1 MKTYKVRIKKSPE
14 SMAYGGQSNYGLDL
28 GQKNI
33 YSDMTDN
40 PYESVS
46 NTLQPVDR
54 EDANIE
60 AELNETALGDFNN
73 DGRKEHFK
81 IGGKRHT
88 QGGTPLNVPEGTFIY
103 SDTKKLRIGGPVLGQ
118 FGKSPDTK
126 QKYTPA
132 QLAKQYDINKYQAIL
147 DDPYANKLSKS
158 TAARMIDNY
167 EKKLGGLALV
177 QEAMKGFPQGIPDVA
192 MSVLPQG
199 MGEQLAEMGGY
210 YGDNNYSYMETGG
223 TGGTDPVPEKVKK
236 SDIPRLE
243 KEGYKRVEGTNIW
256 RKEGTSG
263 KESVNVIVT
272 PGKAGSTTGGGP
284 GSMTPGY
291 NIPTGGRS
299 SGGGPCANLKYTLE
313 DMNARPGCYNTFLNK
328 QGFKDATDEEKKKG
342 LEELLRGRMPKF
354 TPGTAPTAIPGTPE
368 TKTCP
373 DGPNGEKGYYV
384 PDPNNPNQCI
394 RAWSTPPKAATYD
407 EDPTDE
413 TTTGGGGG
421 GGGKGGRRPY
431 FGKQFMVP
439 PKRYTPYA
447 APLNAMIPD
456 PTFYDPNRELAEGA
470 SNRNMMAAYMQQMDP
485 QQFSARANA
494 LNAQG
499 AEQAANTIGR
509 YQNMNVGVAN
519 QFSPLQTDIM
529 NRVMSYRANTADTLV
544 HNAQQEDKAYRN
556 AMRMDLRNRD
566 MYDINEYD
574 RATKQGML
582 NETNPYYSI
591 QDGPGGA
598 TLNWKDKTNWM
609 NMVTGRSNQVPDDTV
624 NQMEAYA
631 EQLRSKYKDIDA
643 ATIRTLM
650 GAKFPNA
657 FQNSRG
663 ASNAAAI
670 NAQYMNMGQNAYP
683 FGFGNPY
690 GE

>member
-60 AELNETALGDFNN
+60 AELNETAYGDFNN
-73 DGRKEHFK
+73 DGRKEHYK
-81 IGGKRHT
+81 IGGKRHS
-88 QGGTPLNVPEGTFIY
+88 QGGTPLSVPEGTFIY

-132 QLAKQYDINKYQAIL
+132 QLAKQYDVNKYKAIL
-147 DDPYANKLSKS
+147 DDPYSDKMAKS

-210 YGDNNYSYMETGG
+210 YGDDDYTYMRTGG
-223 TGGTDPVPEKVKK
+223 TGGSDPGPKKVSK
-236 SDIPRLE
+236 SEIAKYE
-243 KEGYKRVEGTNIW
+243 KEGYKRVGNTNVW
-256 RKEGTSG
+256 RRTTSG
-263 KESVNVIVT
+263 KDVKDIIVT
-272 PGKAGSTTGGGP
+272 PGKAGSTTGGTP
-284 GSMTPGY
+284 GSMEPGY

-299 SGGGPCANLKYTLE
+299 SGGPCANLKYTLE

-354 TPGTAPTAIPGTPE
+354 TPGTAPTAVPGTPE

-373 DGPNGEKGYYV
+373 EGYT
-384 PDPNNPNQCI
+384 PDPN
-394 RAWSTPPKAATYD
+394 
-407 EDPTDE
+407 DPTKCIKAWEKMDEITYEEIPTGE

-431 FGKQFMVP
+431 FGKQFLVP

-470 SNRNMMAAYMQQMDP
+470 SQRNMMAAYMQQMDP

-529 NRVMSYRANTADTLV
+529 NKVMAYRADAADKLAF
-544 HNAQQEDKAYRN
+544 NAQQEDKAYRN
-556 AMRMDLRNRD
+556 TMRNYLKAQD

-574 RATKQGML
+574 INTKRMML

-591 QDGPGGA
+591 EEGPRGA
-598 TLNWKDKTNWM
+598 NLKWKDKNNWM
-609 NMVTGRSNQVPDDTV
+609 SMVTGQSPQLSPNQITE
-624 NQMEAYA
+624 MENYA
-631 EQLRSKYKDIDA
+631 QQLKETRNMDSG
-643 ATIRTLM
+643 TIQAMLR
-650 GAKFPNA
+650 ARYPNF
-657 FQNSRG
+657 FQSSRG
-663 ASNAAAI
+663 ANNAAAI
-670 NAQYMNMGQNAYP
+670 NSQYMSTMAQSAYP
-683 FGFGNPY
+683 FGVPDLY
-690 GE
+690 YE

>member
-60 AELNETALGDFNN
+60 AELNETAYGDFND
-73 DGRKEHFK
+73 DGRKEHYK
-81 IGGKRHT
+81 IGGKRHS
-88 QGGTPLNVPEGTFIY
+88 QGGTPLSVPEGTFIY

-132 QLAKQYDINKYQAIL
+132 QLAKQYDVNKYKAIL
-147 DDPYANKLSKS
+147 DDPYSDKMAKS

-210 YGDNNYSYMETGG
+210 YGDNDYSYMRTGG
-223 TGGTDPVPEKVKK
+223 TGGGDPKPAKVNK

-243 KEGYKRVEGTNIW
+243 KEGYKRVGNTNVW
-256 RKEGTSG
+256 RRTTSG
-263 KESVNVIVT
+263 KDVKDIIVT
-272 PGKAGSTTGGGP
+272 PGKAGSTTGGTP
-284 GSMTPGY
+284 GSIVPGY

-299 SGGGPCANLKYTLE
+299 SGGPCANLKYTLE

-354 TPGTAPTAIPGTPE
+354 TPGTAPTAVPGTPE

-373 DGPNGEKGYYV
+373 EGYT
-384 PDPNNPNQCI
+384 PDPN
-394 RAWSTPPKAATYD
+394 
-407 EDPTDE
+407 DPTKCIKAWEKMDEITYEEIPTGE

-431 FGKQFMVP
+431 FGKQFLVP

-470 SNRNMMAAYMQQMDP
+470 SQRNMMAAYMQQMDP

-529 NRVMSYRANTADTLV
+529 NKVMAYRADAADKLAF
-544 HNAQQEDKAYRN
+544 NAQQEDKAYRN
-556 AMRMDLRNRD
+556 TMRNYLKAQD

-574 RATKQGML
+574 INTKRMML

-591 QDGPGGA
+591 EEGPRGA
-598 TLNWKDKTNWM
+598 TLNWKDKNNWM
-609 NMVTGRSNQVPDDTV
+609 SMVTGQNAQASGQDYTK
-624 NQMEAYA
+624 MEAEA
-631 EQLRSKYKDIDA
+631 KRLKDEGHDA
-643 ATIRTLM
+643 ATINNFLRL
-650 GAKFPNA
+650 KFPNA
-657 FQNSRG
+657 YAGQ
-663 ASNAAAI
+663 SNRSSTAAAI
-670 NAQYMNMGQNAYP
+670 NAQYMAMNRAPMAQSAYP
-683 FGFGNPY
+683 FGYDDGY
-690 GE
+690 GY

>member
-1 MKTYKVRIKKSPE
+1 MKTYKVRIRKSPE

-54 EDANIE
+54 SQANIE
-60 AELNETALGDFNN
+60 AERGETAYGDFNN
-73 DGRKEHFK
+73 DGHNEHMK

-132 QLAKQYDINKYQAIL
+132 QLAKQYDVNKYQAIL
-147 DDPYANKLSKS
+147 DDPYTDKMAKS

-167 EKKLGGLALV
+167 QKKLGGLALV
-177 QEAMKGFPQGIPDVA
+177 QESMKGFPQGIPDVA

-210 YGDNNYSYMETGG
+210 YGTDDYTYMRTGG
-223 TGGTDPVPEKVKK
+223 TGGGDPVPEKVKK

-243 KEGYKRVEGTNIW
+243 KEGYKKVQGTNIW

-263 KESVNVIVT
+263 KESVDVIVT
-272 PGKAGSTTGGGP
+272 PGKPGSTTGGKP
-284 GSMTPGY
+284 GSIVPGH

-299 SGGGPCANLKYTLE
+299 SGGGLCANLKYTLE
-313 DMNARPGCYNTFLNK
+313 DMNARPGCYDTFLNK

-342 LEELLRGRMPKF
+342 LEELLRARMPKYV
-354 TPGTAPTAIPGTPE
+354 PGTAPTAIPGTPE

-373 DGPNGEKGYYV
+373 DGPKGEKGYYV
-384 PDPNNPNQCI
+384 PDPNDPTKCI

-413 TTTGGGGG
+413 TTTGGGE

-431 FGKQFMVP
+431 FGKQFMVA

-447 APLNAMIPD
+447 APLNAMIPE

-499 AEQAANTIGR
+499 AEQAANTIDR
-509 YQNMNVGVAN
+509 KQNMNVGVAN
-519 QFSPLQTDIM
+519 QFSPLQTEIM
-529 NRVMSYRANTADTLV
+529 NRVMAYRADAADKLAF
-544 HNAQQEDKAYRN
+544 NAQQEDKAYRN
-556 AMRMDLRNRD
+556 TMRNYLKAQD
-566 MYDINEYD
+566 MYDMNEYD
-574 RATKQGML
+574 INTKRMML

-591 QDGPGGA
+591 EDGPRGS
-598 TLNWKDKTNWM
+598 TLNWKDKVNWM
-609 NMVTGRSNQVPDDTV
+609 NMVTGQNAQASGQDYTK
-624 NQMEAYA
+624 MEAEA
-631 EQLRSKYKDIDA
+631 KRLKDEGHDA
-643 ATIRTLM
+643 ATINNFLRL
-650 GAKFPNA
+650 KFPNA
-657 FQNSRG
+657 YAGQ
-663 ASNAAAI
+663 SNRSSTAAAI
-670 NAQYMNMGQNAYP
+670 NAQYMNMGQSAYP
-683 FGFGNPY
+683 FGVPDSY
-690 GE
+690 YE

>member
-1 MKTYKVRIKKSPE
+1 MKTYKVRIRKSPE

-54 EDANIE
+54 DQANIE
-60 AELNETALGDFNN
+60 AERGETAYGDFNN
-73 DGRKEHFK
+73 DGHNEHMM

-103 SDTKKLRIGGPVLGQ
+103 SDTKKLRIGGAVLGQ

-132 QLAKQYDINKYQAIL
+132 QLAKQYDINKYKAIL
-147 DDPYANKLSKS
+147 DDPYTDKMAKA

-167 EKKLGGLALV
+167 EKKLGGLALL

-192 MSVLPQG
+192 KSALPEG

-210 YGDNNYSYMETGG
+210 YGDDDYSYMKTGG
-223 TGGTDPVPEKVKK
+223 TGGGDGKTPRKVSSKEEITK
-236 SDIPRLE
+236 LE
-243 KEGYKRVEGTNIW
+243 KEGYKKVEGTNIW
-256 RKEGTSG
+256 RKKTSG
-263 KESVNVIVT
+263 KDVKDVIVT
-272 PGKAGSTTGGGP
+272 PGKAGSTTGGTP
-284 GSMTPGY
+284 GSFQPGY
-291 NIPTGGRS
+291 NIPTGGRNNS
-299 SGGGPCANLKYTLE
+299 GPCGNLKYTLE

-342 LEELLRGRMPKF
+342 LWDMLHGKMPKYVPAV
-354 TPGTAPTAIPGTPE
+354 PGKVEPGTPE
-368 TKTCP
+368 SKACP

-384 PDPNNPNQCI
+384 PDPDNPNQCI
-394 RAWSTPPKAATYD
+394 RAWENVDEFTYD
-407 EDPTDE
+407 EIPTGE

-421 GGGKGGRRPY
+421 GGKRPY

-447 APLNAMIPD
+447 APLNAMIPE

-470 SNRNMMAAYMQQMDP
+470 SQRNMMAAYMQQMDP

-529 NRVMSYRANTADTLV
+529 NKVMAYRADAADKLSF
-544 HNAQQEDKAYRN
+544 NAQQEDKAYRN
-556 AMRMDLRNRD
+556 TMRNYLKAQD

-574 RATKQGML
+574 RASKQGML

-591 QDGPGGA
+591 EDGRGGA
-598 TLNWKDKTNWM
+598 TLKWKDKNNWM
-609 NMVTGRSNQVPDDTV
+609 SMVTGQSPQLSQNQITD
-624 NQMEAYA
+624 MENYA
-631 EQLRSKYKDIDA
+631 QNLKETRNMDSGTIQALLRARY
-643 ATIRTLM
+643 
-650 GAKFPNA
+650 PN
-657 FQNSRG
+657 FYQSGRG
-663 ASNAAAI
+663 ANNAAAI
-670 NAQYMNMGQNAYP
+670 QAQYFNPTTFQNP
-683 FGFGNPY
+683 FSGY
-690 GE
+690 YDE

>member
-1 MKTYKVRIKKSPE
+1 MKTYKVRIRKSPE

-54 EDANIE
+54 SQANIE
-60 AELNETALGDFNN
+60 AERGETAYGDFNN
-73 DGRKEHFK
+73 DGHNEHMK

-132 QLAKQYDINKYQAIL
+132 QLAKQYDVNKYQAIL
-147 DDPYANKLSKS
+147 DDPYTDKMAKS

-167 EKKLGGLALV
+167 QKKLGGLALV
-177 QEAMKGFPQGIPDVA
+177 QESMKGFPQGIPDVA

-210 YGDNNYSYMETGG
+210 YGTDDYTYMRTGG
-223 TGGTDPVPEKVKK
+223 TGGTDPGPKKVSK
-236 SDIPRLE
+236 SEIAKYE
-243 KEGYKRVEGTNIW
+243 KEGYKKVEGTNIW
-256 RKEGTSG
+256 RKTTSG
-263 KESVNVIVT
+263 KDSKDIIVT
-272 PGKAGSTTGGGP
+272 PGKPGSTTGGGP

-373 DGPNGEKGYYV
+373 EGYT
-384 PDPNNPNQCI
+384 PDPNDPTKCI
-394 RAWSTPPKAATYD
+394 KAWEKMDEITY
-407 EDPTDE
+407 EEEPTDE

-421 GGGKGGRRPY
+421 GSKGGRRPY

-447 APLNAMIPD
+447 APLNAMIPE

-519 QFSPLQTDIM
+519 QFSPLQTEIM
-529 NRVMSYRANTADTLV
+529 NRVMAYRADAADKLAF
-544 HNAQQEDKAYRN
+544 NAQQEDKAYRN
-556 AMRMDLRNRD
+556 TMRNYLKAQD

-598 TLNWKDKTNWM
+598 TLNWKDKVNWM
-609 NMVTGRSNQVPDDTV
+609 NMVTGQSPQVSD
-624 NQMEAYA
+624 QSLEAMRKSAIALKA
-631 EQLRSKYKDIDA
+631 EGHDATTINTFLRA
-643 ATIRTLM
+643 Q
-650 GAKFPNA
+650 FPNA

-670 NAQYMNMGQNAYP
+670 NAQYMNMGQSAYP
-683 FGFGNPY
+683 FGVPDSY
-690 GE
+690 YE

>member
-1 MKTYKVRIKKSPE
+1 MKTYKVRIRKSPE

-54 EDANIE
+54 AQANIE
-60 AELNETALGDFNN
+60 AERGETAYGDFNN
-73 DGRKEHFK
+73 DGHNEHMK

-132 QLAKQYDINKYQAIL
+132 QLAKQYDVNKYQAIL
-147 DDPYANKLSKS
+147 DDPYTDKMAKS

-167 EKKLGGLALV
+167 QKKLGGLALV

-210 YGDNNYSYMETGG
+210 YGTDDYTYMRTGG
-223 TGGTDPVPEKVKK
+223 TGGTDPGPKKVSK
-236 SDIPRLE
+236 SEIAKYE
-243 KEGYKRVEGTNIW
+243 KEGYKRVGNTNVW
-256 RKEGTSG
+256 RRTTSG
-263 KESVNVIVT
+263 KDSKDVIVT
-272 PGKAGSTTGGGP
+272 PGTGGSSTAG
-284 GSMTPGY
+284 TPGEI
-291 NIPTGGRS
+291 IPGRRIP
-299 SGGGPCANLKYTLE
+299 GGGSWRAPSGCENLLYTIA
-313 DMNARPGCYNTFLNK
+313 DTQARPDCYKTFLETNN
-328 QGFKDATDEEKKKG
+328 FKNASEADLKKG
-342 LEELLRGRMPKF
+342 LNDWKNGYRPTYK
-354 TPGTAPTAIPGTPE
+354 PGTPPTNTPGTPE
-368 TKTCP
+368 AKTCP
-373 DGPNGEKGYYV
+373 EGYTL
-384 PDPNNPNQCI
+384 DPNDPTKCI
-394 RAWSTPPKAATYD
+394 KAWEKMDEITY
-407 EDPTDE
+407 EEEPTDE
-413 TTTGGGGG
+413 TTTGGGN

-447 APLNAMIPD
+447 APLNAMIPE

-529 NRVMSYRANTADTLV
+529 NKVMAYRADAADKLAF
-544 HNAQQEDKAYRN
+544 NAQQEDKAYRN
-556 AMRMDLRNRD
+556 TMRNYLKAQD

-609 NMVTGRSNQVPDDTV
+609 NMVTGQSSQLDTKGLQDV
-624 NQMEAYA
+624 ERYA
-631 EQLRSKYKDIDA
+631 LDLKNAGHDA
-643 ATIRTLM
+643 ATVTQLM
-650 GAKFPNA
+650 RMKFPNA

-663 ASNAAAI
+663 ANNAAAI
-670 NAQYMNMGQNAYP
+670 QAQYMNMNRAPMAQSAYP
-683 FGFGNPY
+683 FGYDDGY
-690 GE
+690 GY

>member
-60 AELNETALGDFNN
+60 AELNETAYGDFND
-73 DGRKEHFK
+73 DGRKEHYK
-81 IGGKRHT
+81 IGGKRHS
-88 QGGTPLNVPEGTFIY
+88 QGGTPLSVPEGTFIY

-132 QLAKQYDINKYQAIL
+132 QLAKQYDVNKYKAIL
-147 DDPYANKLSKS
+147 DDPYSDKMAKS

-210 YGDNNYSYMETGG
+210 YGDDNYAYMEKGG
-223 TGGTDPVPEKVKK
+223 TNNTDPVPEKVKK
-236 SDIPRLE
+236 SEIAKYE
-243 KEGYKRVEGTNIW
+243 KEGFKRVGNTNVW
-256 RKEGTSG
+256 RKPGTSG
-263 KESVNVIVT
+263 KEAVNIIVT
-272 PGKAGSTTGGGP
+272 PGKAGSTTGGTP
-284 GSMTPGY
+284 GSMEPGY

-299 SGGGPCANLKYTLE
+299 SGGPCANLKYTLE

-368 TKTCP
+368 TRTCP
-373 DGPNGEKGYYV
+373 DGPKGEKNYYI
-384 PDPNNPNQCI
+384 PDPDNPNQCI
-394 RAWSTPPKAATYD
+394 RNWSTPPKAITIE
-407 EDPTDE
+407 EDST

-431 FGKQFMVP
+431 FGKQFLVP

-470 SNRNMMAAYMQQMDP
+470 SQRNMMAAYMQQMDP

-529 NRVMSYRANTADTLV
+529 NKVMAYRADAADKLAF
-544 HNAQQEDKAYRN
+544 NAQQEDKAYRN
-556 AMRMDLRNRD
+556 TMRNYLKAQD

-574 RATKQGML
+574 INTKRMML

-591 QDGPGGA
+591 EEGPRGA
-598 TLNWKDKTNWM
+598 TLNWKDKNNWM
-609 NMVTGRSNQVPDDTV
+609 SMVTGQTPQPSDKNLIDIQ
-624 NQMEAYA
+624 NYA
-631 EQLRSKYKDIDA
+631 LDLKTAGHDA
-643 ATIRTLM
+643 ATINQLM
-650 GAKFPNA
+650 RMKYPNA
-657 FQNSRG
+657 FQSGRG
-663 ASNAAAI
+663 ANNAAAI
-670 NAQYMNMGQNAYP
+670 NAQYMAMNRAPMAQSAYP
-683 FGFGNPY
+683 FGYDDGY
-690 GE
+690 GY

>member
-81 IGGKRHT
+81 IGGERHSK
-88 QGGTPLNVPEGTFIY
+88 GGTPLNVPEGTFIY

-147 DDPYANKLSKS
+147 DDPYTDKMAKS

-210 YGDNNYSYMETGG
+210 YGDNDYSYMRDGG
-223 TGGTDPVPEKVKK
+223 ALLKMQTAGQVPRKVDKSEIAKYEK
-236 SDIPRLE
+236 D
-243 KEGYKRVEGTNIW
+243 GYKKVEGTNIW
-256 RKEGTSG
+256 RKEGKTVEV
-263 KESVNVIVT
+263 KDVI
-272 PGKAGSTTGGGP
+272 
-284 GSMTPGY
+284 
-291 NIPTGGRS
+291 
-299 SGGGPCANLKYTLE
+299 
-313 DMNARPGCYNTFLNK
+313 
-328 QGFKDATDEEKKKG
+328 KG
-342 LEELLRGRMPKF
+342 
-354 TPGTAPTAIPGTPE
+354 TPGTAPVTRTIPGKKYIPNENAWWHSLTPE
-368 TKTCP
+368 
-373 DGPNGEKGYYV
+373 
-384 PDPNNPNQCI
+384 Q
-394 RAWSTPPKAATYD
+394 KAAHNKKVHEKIDKDPEYQPKTEIVTPGTEGTPDTCEPGYAINPATGKCEKIIPTLD
-407 EDPTDE
+407 EITIEETPTNI
-413 TTTGGGGG
+413 TTTGGGDGG
-421 GGGKGGRRPY
+421 GENKGGRRPY

-447 APLNAMIPD
+447 APLNAMIPE

-529 NRVMSYRANTADTLV
+529 NKVMGYRADAADKLAF
-544 HNAQQEDKAYRN
+544 NAQQEDKAYRN
-556 AMRMDLRNRD
+556 TMRNYLKAQD

-609 NMVTGRSNQVPDDTV
+609 NMVTGRSNQASDDTV

-657 FQNSRG
+657 FQNNRG
-663 ASNAAAI
+663 VNNAAAI
-670 NAQYMNMGQNAYP
+670 QSQYMNMGQNAYP

>member
-60 AELNETALGDFNN
+60 AELNETAYGDFNN
-73 DGRKEHFK
+73 DGRKEHYK
-81 IGGKRHT
+81 IGGKRHS
-88 QGGTPLNVPEGTFIY
+88 QGGTPLSVPEGTFIY

-132 QLAKQYDINKYQAIL
+132 QLAKQYDVNKYKAIL
-147 DDPYANKLSKS
+147 DDPYSDKMAKS

-210 YGDNNYSYMETGG
+210 YGDDDYTYMRTGG
-223 TGGTDPVPEKVKK
+223 TGGSDPGPKKVSK
-236 SDIPRLE
+236 SEIAKYE
-243 KEGYKRVEGTNIW
+243 KEGYKRVGNTNVW
-256 RKEGTSG
+256 RRTTSG
-263 KESVNVIVT
+263 KDVKDIIVT
-272 PGKAGSTTGGGP
+272 PGKAGSTTGGTP
-284 GSMTPGY
+284 GSMEPGY

-299 SGGGPCANLKYTLE
+299 SGGPCANLKYTLE

-354 TPGTAPTAIPGTPE
+354 TPGTAPTAVPGTPE

-373 DGPNGEKGYYV
+373 EGYT
-384 PDPNNPNQCI
+384 PDPN
-394 RAWSTPPKAATYD
+394 
-407 EDPTDE
+407 DPTKCIKAWEKMDEITYEEIPTGE

-431 FGKQFMVP
+431 FGKQFLVP

-470 SNRNMMAAYMQQMDP
+470 SQRNMMAAYMQQMDP

-529 NRVMSYRANTADTLV
+529 NKVMAYRADAADKLAF
-544 HNAQQEDKAYRN
+544 NAQQEDKAYRN
-556 AMRMDLRNRD
+556 TMRNYLKAQD

-574 RATKQGML
+574 INTKRMML

-591 QDGPGGA
+591 EEGPRGA
-598 TLNWKDKTNWM
+598 NLKWKDKNNWM
-609 NMVTGRSNQVPDDTV
+609 SMVTGQTPQPSDKNLIDIQ
-624 NQMEAYA
+624 NYA
-631 EQLRSKYKDIDA
+631 LDLKTAGHDA
-643 ATIRTLM
+643 ATINQLM
-650 GAKFPNA
+650 RMKYPNA
-657 FQNSRG
+657 FQSGRG
-663 ASNAAAI
+663 ANNAAAI
-670 NAQYMNMGQNAYP
+670 NAQYMAMNRAPMAQSAYP
-683 FGFGNPY
+683 FGYDDGY
-690 GE
+690 GY

>member
-28 GQKNI
+28 GQKNV

-46 NTLQPVDR
+46 NTLQPIDR

-60 AELNETALGDFNN
+60 AERGETAYGDFNN
-73 DGRKEHFK
+73 DGHNEHMV
-81 IGGKRHT
+81 IGGKRHS

-132 QLAKQYDINKYQAIL
+132 QLAKQYDVNKYKAIL
-147 DDPYANKLSKS
+147 DDPYSDKMAKS

-177 QEAMKGFPQGIPDVA
+177 QEAMKGFPQGIPNVA

-210 YGDNNYSYMETGG
+210 YGDNDYSYMRTGG
-223 TGGTDPVPEKVKK
+223 TGGSDPKPAKVNK

-243 KEGYKRVEGTNIW
+243 KEGYKRVGNTNVW
-256 RKEGTSG
+256 RRTTSG
-263 KESVNVIVT
+263 KDVKDIIVT
-272 PGKAGSTTGGGP
+272 PGKAGSTTGGTP
-284 GSMTPGY
+284 GSMEPGY

-299 SGGGPCANLKYTLE
+299 SGGPCANLKYTLE

-354 TPGTAPTAIPGTPE
+354 TPGTAPTAVPGTPE

-373 DGPNGEKGYYV
+373 EGYT
-384 PDPNNPNQCI
+384 PDPN
-394 RAWSTPPKAATYD
+394 
-407 EDPTDE
+407 DPTKCIKTWEKMDEITYEEIPTGE

-421 GGGKGGRRPY
+421 GGNKGGRRPY
-431 FGKQFMVP
+431 FGKQFLVP

-470 SNRNMMAAYMQQMDP
+470 SQRNMMAAYMQQMDP

-529 NRVMSYRANTADTLV
+529 NKVMAYRADAADKLAF
-544 HNAQQEDKAYRN
+544 NAQQEDKAYRN
-556 AMRMDLRNRD
+556 TMRNYLKAQD

-574 RATKQGML
+574 INTKRMML

-591 QDGPGGA
+591 EEGPRGA
-598 TLNWKDKTNWM
+598 TINWKDKNNWM
-609 NMVTGRSNQVPDDTV
+609 SMVTGQNAQASGQDYTK
-624 NQMEAYA
+624 MEAEA
-631 EQLRSKYKDIDA
+631 KRLKDEGHDA
-643 ATIRTLM
+643 ATINNFLRL
-650 GAKFPNA
+650 KFPNA
-657 FQNSRG
+657 YAGQ
-663 ASNAAAI
+663 SNRSSTAAAI
-670 NAQYMNMGQNAYP
+670 NAQYMNMGQSAYP
-683 FGFGNPY
+683 FGVPNSY
-690 GE
+690 YE

>member
-54 EDANIE
+54 AQANIE
-60 AELNETALGDFNN
+60 AERGETAYGDFNN
-73 DGRKEHFK
+73 DGHNEHMK

-132 QLAKQYDINKYQAIL
+132 QLAKQYDVNKYQAIL
-147 DDPYANKLSKS
+147 DDPYTDKMAKS

-210 YGDNNYSYMETGG
+210 YGTDDYTYMRDGG
-223 TGGTDPVPEKVKK
+223 ALLKMQTAGQVPRKVNK
-236 SDIPRLE
+236 SEIAKYE
-243 KEGYKRVEGTNIW
+243 KEGYKKVEGTNIW
-256 RKEGTSG
+256 RKEGKTVEV
-263 KESVNVIVT
+263 KDVI
-272 PGKAGSTTGGGP
+272 
-284 GSMTPGY
+284 
-291 NIPTGGRS
+291 
-299 SGGGPCANLKYTLE
+299 
-313 DMNARPGCYNTFLNK
+313 
-328 QGFKDATDEEKKKG
+328 KG
-342 LEELLRGRMPKF
+342 
-354 TPGTAPTAIPGTPE
+354 TPGTAPVTKTIPGKKYIPNENAWWHSLTPE
-368 TKTCP
+368 
-373 DGPNGEKGYYV
+373 
-384 PDPNNPNQCI
+384 Q
-394 RAWSTPPKAATYD
+394 KAAHNKKVREKIDKDPEYQPKTEIVTPGTEGTPDTCEPGYAINPATGKCEKIIPTLD
-407 EDPTDE
+407 EITIEETPTTII
-413 TTTGGGGG
+413 TTGGGG

-447 APLNAMIPD
+447 APLNAMIPE

-529 NRVMSYRANTADTLV
+529 NKVMAYRADAADKLAF
-544 HNAQQEDKAYRN
+544 NAQQEDKAYRN
-556 AMRMDLRNRD
+556 TMRNYLKAQD

-574 RATKQGML
+574 INTKRMML

-598 TLNWKDKTNWM
+598 TLNWKDKNNWM
-609 NMVTGRSNQVPDDTV
+609 SMVTGQNAQASGQDYTK
-624 NQMEAYA
+624 MEAEA
-631 EQLRSKYKDIDA
+631 KRLKDEGHDA
-643 ATIRTLM
+643 ATINNFLRL
-650 GAKFPNA
+650 KFPNA
-657 FQNSRG
+657 YAGQ
-663 ASNAAAI
+663 SNRSSTAAAI
-670 NAQYMNMGQNAYP
+670 NAQYMAMNRAPMAQSAYP
-683 FGFGNPY
+683 FGYDDGY
-690 GE
+690 DY

>member
-1 MKTYKVRIKKSPE
+1 MKTYKVRIRKSPE

-54 EDANIE
+54 DQANIE
-60 AELNETALGDFNN
+60 AERGETAYGDFNN
-73 DGRKEHFK
+73 DGHNEHMR

-147 DDPYANKLSKS
+147 DDPYTDKMAKS

-167 EKKLGGLALV
+167 QKKLGGLALV
-177 QEAMKGFPQGIPDVA
+177 QESMKGFPQGIPDVA

-210 YGDNNYSYMETGG
+210 YGTDDYTYMRTGG
-223 TGGTDPVPEKVKK
+223 TGGTDPGPKKVSK
-236 SDIPRLE
+236 SEIAKYE
-243 KEGYKRVEGTNIW
+243 KEGYKRVGTSNVW
-256 RKEGTSG
+256 RRTTSG
-263 KESVNVIVT
+263 KDSKDVIVT
-272 PGKAGSTTGGGP
+272 PGKPGTTDGGKP
-284 GSMTPGY
+284 GSFQPGY
-291 NIPTGGRS
+291 NIPTGGRNNT
-299 SGGGPCANLKYTLE
+299 GPCANLKYTLE
-313 DMNARPGCYNTFLNK
+313 DMNARPNCYNTFLNK

-342 LEELLRGRMPKF
+342 LWDMLHGKMPKYV
-354 TPGTAPTAIPGTPE
+354 PGTPPTATTGKPE

-373 DGPNGEKGYYV
+373 EGYT
-384 PDPNNPNQCI
+384 PDPN
-394 RAWSTPPKAATYD
+394 
-407 EDPTDE
+407 DPTKCIKAWEKMDE
-413 TTTGGGGG
+413 ITYEEEPTTVTTTGGGGG
-421 GGGKGGRRPY
+421 GGNGGRRPY

-447 APLNAMIPD
+447 APLNAMIPE

-470 SNRNMMAAYMQQMDP
+470 SQRNMMAAYMSQMDP
-485 QQFSARANA
+485 QQFSARASA

-529 NRVMSYRANTADTLV
+529 NKVMAYRADASDKLAF
-544 HNAQQEDKAYRN
+544 NAQQEDKAYRN
-556 AMRMDLRNRD
+556 TMRNYLKAQD

-609 NMVTGRSNQVPDDTV
+609 NMVTGQSSQLDTKGLQEV
-624 NQMEAYA
+624 ERYA
-631 EQLRSKYKDIDA
+631 LELKNAGHDA
-643 ATIRTLM
+643 ATVTQLM
-650 GAKFPNA
+650 RMKYPNA
-657 FQNSRG
+657 FQSSRG
-663 ASNAAAI
+663 ANNAAAI
-670 NAQYMNMGQNAYP
+670 QAQYMNMNRAPSAQSAYP
-683 FGFGNPY
+683 FGYDDGYGN
-690 GE
+690 